1 MHRVAK
7 YFLVFLSVVM
17 VSSIAVYLIA
27 VEGYCRGTLRDLINH
42 VGSNKSEKPEV
53 YHEYEGYSPGAK
65 RSQGVEDFSRYHYYI
80 APTEDELLNSD
91 PEIYFRQDYEPI
103 ESQESFDEEKYWRE
117 HPLFVDEPLPE
128 AADVV
133 KP

>member
-7 YFLVFLSVVM
+7 YFLIFLAVVM

-27 VEGYCRGTLRDLINH
+27 VEGYFRGTLRELINH
-42 VGSNKSEKPEV
+42 MGSNKSEKPEV

-65 RSQGVEDFSRYHYYI
+65 RSQGVEDFNRYHYYI
-80 APTEDELLNSD
+80 APTEEELLNSD

-103 ESQESFDEEKYWRE
+103 ESQEPFDEEKYWRE

-133 KP
+133 EP